1 MFGASLGYVERE
13 VWGGGRGDIIST
25 VLSMFER
32 PLHSGR
38 GSSPQEQ
45 AEIPGRM
52 EKEERFPGLHTVPI
66 LQKRL

>member
-1 MFGASLGYVERE
+1 MGVWGQSRLRGERGVC
-13 VWGGGRGDIIST
+13 VWGGVIST
-25 VLSMFER
+25 ALSMVEK

-66 LQKRL
+66 